1 MIRKL
6 THFQKIKIVA
16 ALLVVFLLVLATNIM
31 DNNHFAIVQRSL
43 ETVYDDRLVAKDY
56 IYKISRQLQY
66 KNKSLY
72 TDDLEGIA
80 KANQSANDSIQ
91 SLIGKYNT
99 TELTPKEAQYFES
112 LQANL
117 ERLLKAEKQLFGKS
131 PSEQKGYIE
140 NIQAQFDR
148 VSNDLDV
155 LSEIQLAEGIRQI
168 HYSNRAIK
176 NSDMIAKLEIAVLI
190 VIGVIIQIFIFFK
203 PSE

>member
-6 THFQKIKIVA
+6 THFQKIKIAA

-72 TDDLEGIA
+72 TDDLQGIA

-91 SLIGKYNT
+91 SLIEKYNT

-117 ERLLKAEKQLFGKS
+117 EKLLKAEKQLFGKS

-148 VSNDLDV
+148 VSHDLDV

-168 HYSNRAIK
+168 HYSNRAIR
-176 NSDMIAKLEIAVLI
+176 NSDMIAKLEIAALI

>member
-1 MIRKL
+1 
-6 THFQKIKIVA
+6 
-16 ALLVVFLLVLATNIM
+16 
-31 DNNHFAIVQRSL
+31 
-43 ETVYDDRLVAKDY
+43 
-56 IYKISRQLQY
+56 
-66 KNKSLY
+66 
-72 TDDLEGIA
+72 
-80 KANQSANDSIQ
+80 
-91 SLIGKYNT
+91 
-99 TELTPKEAQYFES
+99 QYFES